1 MLKMKLHFLKISD
14 ILNMSLHRVPVKTK
28 RMQVI
33 VYSMCTIGVRLES
46 SHFLPQ
52 KQNPSPKTCNVTCPQ
67 LIM

>member
-1 MLKMKLHFLKISD
+1 
-14 ILNMSLHRVPVKTK
+14 MSLHRVPVRTK